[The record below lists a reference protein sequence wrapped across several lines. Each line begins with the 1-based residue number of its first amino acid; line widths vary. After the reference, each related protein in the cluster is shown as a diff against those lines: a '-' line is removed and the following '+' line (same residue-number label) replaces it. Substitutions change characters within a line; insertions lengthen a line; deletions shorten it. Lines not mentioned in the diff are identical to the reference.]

1 MLKPLFNKCLIEVLS
16 GSEKVYVGDA
26 EQNVQKGILIDFQL
40 MGDHLT
46 TSTGY
51 CMDDIEQYAEVLS
64 GLVGKVVYWEQYA
77 DSGTLLEQD
86 GKKYALVPFY
96 RLIAGEEAEINN
108 NQEEK

>member
-16 GSEKVYVGDA
+16 GSENVYVGDT
-26 EQNVQKGILIDFQL
+26 EQNVQKGILINFQL

-51 CMDDIEQYAEVLS
+51 SMGGIKQYADALND
-64 GLVGKVVYWEQYA
+64 LTGKVVYWEQYA
-77 DSGTLLEQD
+77 DSGSILEQE

-96 RLIAGEEAEINN
+96 RLIASEEAQINN
-108 NQEEK
+108 DQEEK